1 MSGRVLP
8 GWTRV
13 VGYGLGFA
21 LVALL
26 LDFLD
31 AGWRIRTLETELYL
45 VLVALLFAALGA
57 WVAARVL
64 PRRGPAEAFEPNRK
78 AMDYLG
84 ITDREAE
91 LLGMLAEGSSNRE
104 IARRAFIS
112 ENTVKTHLSSLYG
125 KLDVSRRTQAVRKA
139 RELGILP

>member
-1 MSGRVLP
+1 MPGRV
-8 GWTRV
+8 RI
-13 VGYGLGFA
+13 VGYGLGLA
-21 LVALL
+21 AVALL
-26 LDFLD
+26 LGLLD
-31 AGWRIRTLETELYL
+31 VGWRIRTLETEVYL
-45 VLVALLFAALGA
+45 VAVALLFAGLGA
-57 WVAARVL
+57 WVATRIL
-64 PRRGPAEAFEPNRK
+64 PRRASAAAFEPNRK

-125 KLDVSRRTQAVRKA
+125 KLEVSRRTQAVRKA

>member
-1 MSGRVLP
+1 MTGRA
-8 GWTRV
+8 RV
-13 VGYGLGFA
+13 VGYGLA
-21 LVALL
+21 LAAIVIL
-26 LDFLD
+26 LDLLD
-31 AGWRIRTLETELYL
+31 YGWRIRTLETEVYL
-45 VLVALLFAALGA
+45 VMVALLFAGLGA
-57 WVAARVL
+57 WAATRIM
-64 PRRGPAEAFEPNRK
+64 PRRPTDGGFEPNRK
-78 AMDYLG
+78 AMAYLG

-91 LLGMLAEGSSNRE
+91 LLGMLADGSSNRE